1 MEELYL
7 AKKKEFIDKQ
17 AAKAENKSTKE
28 SGDSQEKP
36 PEKLRQGKADHVE
49 DQKETEK
56 APAPAVAAWV
66 LFQIMEI
73 MVIMENRS
81 GSL

>member
-36 PEKLRQGKADHVE
+36 LEKLRQGKADHVE

-56 APAPAVAAWV
+56 APAPAVAA
-66 LFQIMEI
+66 
-73 MVIMENRS
+73 
-81 GSL
+81 